1 MDPAIDEKVLAALES
16 WHFHPATRDGIPIPS
31 KQDVHYHFKP
41 S

>member
-1 MDPAIDEKVLAALES
+1 MSAAIDQKVLLALES

>member
-1 MDPAIDEKVLAALES
+1 MTPAIDQKVLLALET
-16 WHFHPATRDGIPIPS
+16 WRFRPATRDGIPIPS